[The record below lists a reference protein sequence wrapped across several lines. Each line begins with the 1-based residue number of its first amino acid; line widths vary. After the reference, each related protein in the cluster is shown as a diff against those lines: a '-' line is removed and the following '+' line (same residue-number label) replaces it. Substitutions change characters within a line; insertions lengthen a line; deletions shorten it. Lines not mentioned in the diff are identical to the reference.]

1 MSLAKRVKRP
11 QSAGCKIQRRKVEDT
26 LKILGPWPLAQ
37 DVTPGREQAVIISM
51 RLSNDHFGTEAE
63 DSSLASLESELDQRL
78 IESKV
83 GEWDGHETGG
93 GYHKIFLY
101 GPCAESLTTAILP
114 TVLEY
119 AALPGSYMVKRFG
132 EIGSDEQYIWLDSGL
147 RA

>member
-1 MSLAKRVKRP
+1 
-11 QSAGCKIQRRKVEDT
+11 
-26 LKILGPWPLAQ
+26 LKILGPWPIPKDTA
-37 DVTPGREQAVIISM
+37 PGREQAVIISM

-63 DSSLASLESELDQRL
+63 DESLTRLEMD
-78 IESKV
+78 IEQCLEGTNC

-93 GYHKIFLY
+93 GYHRILLY
-101 GPCAESLTTAILP
+101 GPCAERLSQAVLP

-119 AALPGSYMVKRFG
+119 AALPGSYMVKRYG